1 MKNQEKKKRKL
12 PGFYIALCACVLMI
26 GIAGYV
32 TQTHTDETKTVV
44 STSENNSKEAKPVF
58 SDELSDDMSLSLA
71 AITPEPAAT
80 PVPTPVPT
88 EAPKAE
94 EKTGKV
100 MDYTADNPDTEGG
113 AIMVTNDLPA
123 FIMPVSGQVL
133 EPYSDK
139 LVYNATLGDWRAH
152 GGIDIAADKGCSVQ
166 SVAQGVVERVY
177 DNAMGSCVEISH
189 PAGFVTVYMGLET
202 TENLKEGQ
210 EVKSG
215 DVIGTTGDCRGE
227 NVTVP
232 HLHFEMYKD
241 KVAVNPSDYLPH

>member
-80 PVPTPVPT
+80 PAPTPVPT

-94 EKTGKV
+94 EKTGEV
-100 MDYTADNPDTEGG
+100 MDY
-113 AIMVTNDLPA
+113 
-123 FIMPVSGQVL
+123 
-133 EPYSDK
+133 
-139 LVYNATLGDWRAH
+139 
-152 GGIDIAADKGCSVQ
+152 
-166 SVAQGVVERVY
+166 
-177 DNAMGSCVEISH
+177 
-189 PAGFVTVYMGLET
+189 
-202 TENLKEGQ
+202 
-210 EVKSG
+210 
-215 DVIGTTGDCRGE
+215 
-227 NVTVP
+227 
-232 HLHFEMYKD
+232 
-241 KVAVNPSDYLPH
+241 